1 MMTYTVEQLVAVGGR
16 EWQRGGMHRV
26 YFNDDVLADLVPQM
40 VERDGDTLW
49 IGTHRVSRSIQRELD
64 TLGTRHGGK
73 VWYDVAAGEWHTADV
88 RSTIAERLIPL
99 VDQLVAA
106 GPAAPADTG
115 ADTETEAEAKV
126 ADEAETVVVSDA
138 RTATGY
144 GITADQ
150 VRTNRRPGRCRRCGQ
165 LVAAGEGRLYYI
177 DPDEAYEDAGWV
189 VEHIGACP
197 APSEAALYM

>member
-1 MMTYTVEQLVAVGGR
+1 MTTTYTVAQLVAVGGR
-16 EWQRGGMHRV
+16 EWKKGDMHRV

-49 IGTHRVSRSIQRELD
+49 LGTHRVSGAIKRELD
-64 TLGTRHGGK
+64 ALGTRHGGK
-73 VWYDVAAGEWHTADV
+73 VWYDMPTGEWRTDDV
-88 RSTIAERLIPL
+88 RSTIADRLVPL
-99 VDQLVAA
+99 LDQLVAA
-106 GPAAPADTG
+106 GPAQPAADTV
-115 ADTETEAEAKV
+115 AETT
-126 ADEAETVVVSDA
+126 ETVVVSDA
-138 RTATGY
+138 RTAMGY

-165 LVAAGEGRLYYI
+165 LVPVGEGHLYYI